1 MDGNDF
7 DFSFSGLKSAV
18 LNFLNSCAM
27 KQGGPV
33 KDLREKREGDANFN
47 PDAIID
53 PETGVTVADVA
64 ASFQEAVVDV
74 LVTHTIE
81 AAGSLGIKKV
91 AMAGGVAANG
101 ALRDRMKS
109 ACEKEGLRLY
119 YPSPLLCTDNAA
131 MIGCAGY
138 YDFLAGKRHGLDL
151 NAVPG
156 LGLGQTI

>member
-1 MDGNDF
+1 
-7 DFSFSGLKSAV
+7 
-18 LNFLNSCAM
+18 M

-47 PDAIID
+47 PDALID
-53 PETGVTVADVA
+53 PDTGVTVADVA

-74 LVTHTIE
+74 LVTHTV
-81 AAGSLGIKKV
+81 AAAKSLGISKV

-101 ALRDRMKS
+101 ALRDRMKRD
-109 ACEKEGLRLY
+109 CESEGISLY

-138 YDFLAGKRHGLDL
+138 YDFLAGKSHGLDL

-156 LGLGQTI
+156 LGLGQSI